1 MDDQVVRGD
10 AEAEPVAEAG
20 DRLAELGILVA
31 AGAAAS
37 GSRVW
42 IVARAGE
49 WLTPARRRAVTA
61 LLIAAGV
68 LGAGAIGPT
77 P

>member
-1 MDDQVVRGD
+1 MCIQC
-10 AEAEPVAEAG
+10 VAGAM
-20 DRLAELGILVA
+20 A

>member
-1 MDDQVVRGD
+1 MGLDYCLSGSSLLTF
-10 AEAEPVAEAG
+10 EAMCIQCVAGAM
-20 DRLAELGILVA
+20 A

>member
-1 MDDQVVRGD
+1 MLSFESMCIQC
-10 AEAEPVAEAG
+10 VAGA
-20 DRLAELGILVA
+20 LA